1 MKNFEENKFIDLIG
15 KIPNVAV
22 QGYDKERKV
31 IYWNKAS
38 ELMYGYTKKE
48 AYGKKLEDLIIPDF
62 MKEKVIA
69 LHKEWCNKGIS
80 IPSSELPLIHK
91 DGHTIYVYSSHV
103 MLNEKSENPEMFCVD
118 IDLSEEKKQR
128 IELEEKNKVLEYQ
141 SKMATMGEM
150 LDNIAHQW
158 CQPLSLISTTASG
171 IKLQNDCGI
180 LDNNTISDSLGSI
193 VDTTKYLSQTIE
205 DFRNFVKGTHEKT
218 IFNLFNTSKY
228 ALKLLDGILKKND
241 IKVFF
246 STSLD
251 EIKILGYPNELI
263 QVIINIVSNSVDAFD
278 NDVEN
283 KFIIIDIRKENS
295 NVFIKIKDNAKGI
308 DENIIDKIFDFRF
321 STKTKTKNS
330 GIGLYMSNQ
339 LIKEGMK
346 GSLKVKNS
354 EYLHEDI
361 KYKGAEF
368 TIELASNIE

>member
-1 MKNFEENKFIDLIG
+1 
-15 KIPNVAV
+15 
-22 QGYDKERKV
+22 
-31 IYWNKAS
+31 
-38 ELMYGYTKKE
+38 
-48 AYGKKLEDLIIPDF
+48 
-62 MKEKVIA
+62 
-69 LHKEWCNKGIS
+69 
-80 IPSSELPLIHK
+80 
-91 DGHTIYVYSSHV
+91 
-103 MLNEKSENPEMFCVD
+103 MLNEKSKNPEMFCVD
-118 IDLSEEKKQR
+118 IDLTEQKKQKD
-128 IELEEKNKVLEYQ
+128 ELEEKNKVLEYQ

-158 CQPLSLISTTASG
+158 RQPLSLISTTASG

-205 DFRNFVKGTHEKT
+205 DFRNFVNGTHVKT
-218 IFNLFNTSKY
+218 IFNLFNTLKY
-228 ALKLLDGILKKND
+228 SLKLLDGILKKND
-241 IKVFF
+241 IKVYL

-308 DENIIDKIFDFRF
+308 DENIIDKIFEFRF
-321 STKTKTKNS
+321 STKEKNKKS

-339 LIKEGMK
+339 LIKEDMK